1 MSTKVSIHRASRVYR
16 FVRYMH
22 TANVLVYFVTYLL
35 HCRLTTSGVTGSACW
50 RAEFTRERYCACATY
65 LLVELVNVA
74 HLRWAQITKQAYFTK
89 A

>member
-1 MSTKVSIHRASRVYR
+1 MDQDI
-16 FVRYMH
+16 
-22 TANVLVYFVTYLL
+22 TYDYNAQLQG
-35 HCRLTTSGVTGSACW
+35 TGVTGSAYR

-74 HLRWAQITKQAYFTK
+74 HLMWAEITKRAYFTK